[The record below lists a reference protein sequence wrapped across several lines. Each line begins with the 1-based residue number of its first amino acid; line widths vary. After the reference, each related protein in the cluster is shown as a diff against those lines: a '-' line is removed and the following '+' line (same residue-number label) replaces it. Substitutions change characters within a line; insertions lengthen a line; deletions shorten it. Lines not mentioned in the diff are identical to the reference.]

1 MTQHD
6 LIVLSRYAN
15 SARRSCL
22 PLVASPPMTSTT
34 AARLLTGLSLLF
46 PAAAAMAS
54 LPVAHC
60 RKGDR
65 VETGITGWTTPEE
78 IASGKAA

>member
-1 MTQHD
+1 
-6 LIVLSRYAN
+6 
-15 SARRSCL
+15 
-22 PLVASPPMTSTT
+22 
-34 AARLLTGLSLLF
+34 
-46 PAAAAMAS
+46 MAS

-78 IASGKAA
+78 IASGKAAQGFNCNVDIVGQYQGEGASWQLTAWKNCANWMRKPKLGAQAVPALLEP